1 MFTKIFG
8 ENPQTKLLDF
18 LADHPDHDYTIADL
32 VKKTGVSK
40 PTIYKILPK
49 LLKENLVVVTRKVG
63 KAKLYKLNTENELVK
78 LILKFEFELANLLKD
93 RNSKVIT
100 PRIIP
105 LEEAKKEILKYLE
118 TREDVVYTDE
128 IAEALNLDFDLTHK
142 ALMELWKDG
151 EVDRQKD

>member
-1 MFTKIFG
+1 MATKTLIPKPEQGFGGRAIGEKVKDSKLFIPLYTYLYNMF
-8 ENPQTKLLDF
+8 E
-18 LADHPDHDYTIADL
+18 
-32 VKKTGVSK
+32 
-40 PTIYKILPK
+40 
-49 LLKENLVVVTRKVG
+49 TRKVYPVDITPIEKELNQITEKLQIS
-63 KAKLYKLNTENELVK
+63 KAEAIRQAIRYYAEWVRD
-78 LILKFEFELANLLKD
+78 LKI
-93 RNSKVIT
+93 IT

-151 EVDRQKD
+151 EVDREKD

>member
-1 MFTKIFG
+1 ML
-8 ENPQTKLLDF
+8 E
-18 LADHPDHDYTIADL
+18 
-32 VKKTGVSK
+32 
-40 PTIYKILPK
+40 
-49 LLKENLVVVTRKVG
+49 TRKVYPVDITPIEKELNQITKKLQIS
-63 KAKLYKLNTENELVK
+63 KAEAIRQAIRYYAEWVRD
-78 LILKFEFELANLLKD
+78 LKI
-93 RNSKVIT
+93 IT

-118 TREDVVYTDE
+118 TRDDVVYTDE